1 MLTER
6 QSRILEFVISEYVE
20 SAAPVGSQFIG
31 RKYHLRA
38 SPATIRNEM
47 AGLEEQGLL
56 SHPHTSSGRVPT
68 DKGYRLYVETLM
80 REEQLPWEAQQT
92 IRHQF
97 HQVEAG
103 EEAWAH
109 LAASVLAQ
117 AVENA
122 AVVTPPRTN
131 ACKIKHLE
139 LVGLHDL
146 SVLLVLVL
154 DQGRLKQQIITLDDS
169 AAQHELSLVAGKL
182 NQLYA
187 GQTAA
192 ELAASDAELS
202 DIERRVVDVVLAII
216 REVDEG
222 RLDEAYLEGVRHVL
236 SQPEFSSS
244 DRVLGLLELVDERNL
259 IRAIPLRA
267 LAGDGVTVF
276 IGAEN
281 PGLATIGDAMRACSV
296 VIGRYGAPGVASG
309 AIAVLGPTRMRY
321 SRTISTVRYLSDVMS
336 ELLSEL
342 YD

>member
-20 SAAPVGSQFIG
+20 NAAPVGSQFIG
-31 RKYHLRA
+31 RKYELRA

-146 SVLLVLVL
+146 TVLLVLVL
-154 DQGRLKQQIITLDDS
+154 DQGRLKQQIITLED
-169 AAQHELSLVAGKL
+169 AATQPELSLVAGKL

-192 ELAASDAELS
+192 EIAASDAELS
-202 DIERRVVDVVLAII
+202 DIERRVVDGVLAII

-281 PGLATIGDAMRACSV
+281 PGLATNGDAMRACSV

-321 SRTISTVRYLSDVMS
+321 SRTVSTVRYLAGVMS
-336 ELLSEL
+336 ELLEEYS
-342 YD
+342 